1 MTHVPTVK
9 DKEASSAV
17 GVMTADSQLRL
28 RDIDVLCDNLSHPN
42 PHAYPLP
49 KKKHSRQEAIEK
61 NS

>member
-49 KKKHSRQEAIEK
+49 
-61 NS
+61 